1 MRHIERTLSSYDRS
15 TSSKCVAYGLPL
27 GSTAYVGTGIF
38 HESARTF
45 TQGFI

>member
-1 MRHIERTLSSYDRS
+1 MQHVERSLSPHDWFACG
-15 TSSKCVAYGLPL
+15 KCVAYGLPL